1 MDATCAVILIDEATD
16 RMRFLGTN
24 LVERAALTA
33 ARAGITRVHLVGRGA
48 PDGDV
53 VWRLRRRGLIVTC
66 ADIRDGAFETA
77 PQTGRLILLPT
88 DVIIEPRTQ
97 YRARISRNVDVAA
110 LEREYLRRSNGG
122 HTESASTRIIRKFS
136 IPLTR
141 QLVKLPISANHVT
154 LAGFALALLAGW
166 AFSFGGYWW
175 GIAGAL
181 FYYASM
187 ILDCSDGEVARA
199 KLTASPFGAWLET
212 ATDYLSY
219 FAVVGGILWGDVA
232 REGFC
237 RHAQATLV
245 AVPATV
251 AIMALVGYQR
261 ARVAR
266 SNPGAFDDALAAQLS
281 QGNGVQRFSVWARQL
296 IKRSFLAHLIL
307 FQAVIGF
314 LPALLEIWAMGA
326 TGALVVVLA
335 VNTYLINNVRVEPL
349 AAA

>member
-1 MDATCAVILIDEATD
+1 MTTAVIVIDRATEQ
-16 RMRFLGTN
+16 MRFLGLN
-24 LVERAALTA
+24 LVERAALRA
-33 ARAGITRVHLVGRGA
+33 ARAGIRRVHLVGEGA

-66 ADIRDGAFETA
+66 AYMKDGVFETA
-77 PQTGRLILLPT
+77 PQTGRLIVIPT
-88 DVIIEPRTQ
+88 DLIVEPRTQ
-97 YRARISRNVDVAA
+97 YQARISPNADVAA
-110 LEREYLRRSNGG
+110 IEREYLRRANGG
-122 HTESASTRIIRKFS
+122 DTESISTRIVRKLS
-136 IPLTR
+136 VPLTR
-141 QLVKLPISANHVT
+141 QLVKLPINANQVT

-166 AFSFGGYWW
+166 AFSFGGYGW

-199 KLTASPFGAWLET
+199 KLIDSRFGAWLET

-219 FAVVGGILWGDVA
+219 FAVLGGIVWGDIA

-237 RHAQATLV
+237 RHAQAALIAAPASLAIIALV
-245 AVPATV
+245 A
-251 AIMALVGYQR
+251 YQR

-266 SNPGAFDDALAAQLS
+266 SNPGAFDDALAAQLA
-281 QGNGVQRFSVWARQL
+281 QGSDMHRFSVWARQL

-314 LPALLEIWAMGA
+314 LPALLEIWAIGA
-326 TGALVVVLA
+326 VAALAVVLA
-335 VNTYLINNVRVEPL
+335 VHTYLVNNVQVEPL